1 VKAVVMAGGEGT
13 RLRPLTSNQP
23 KPMMPMANRPLME
36 HVVRRLAAHGL
47 DDIVVT
53 VAFLASHI
61 RNYFGDGSELGVKMR
76 YATEETPLGT
86 AGSVRNA
93 AAELDDTFLVISG
106 DVLSDIDLD
115 AVVKAH
121 RSSGALATIALR
133 RVENPVDFGIVIT
146 NAEGWVERF
155 LEKPTWGQVFS
166 DTINTGIYVLEP
178 QILDLIP
185 EHEPVDFSEV
195 VFPAALQ
202 RGLAI
207 QGLVVDGYWE
217 DVGTVDAYHRAHRDV
232 LDERVVVDIPGFRLG
247 DGIWLGEGADVD
259 PAAEITGPV
268 IIGDN
273 CRVEAGARIGEYTV
287 LGSNVVVKHD
297 AALSRTVVH
306 DHVYIGPGATL
317 RGCIVGRSADLRR
330 GARAEEGVVLGEE
343 CFVGDGAVI
352 TQGVKV
358 YPYKTV
364 EPGAV
369 VSSSIVWES
378 RGQRTLFG
386 RRGVRG
392 LANVDVTADLAVR
405 LAAAYGTSL
414 KKGSVVCCS
423 RDTSRVARTLKRAMM
438 SGLNL
443 SGVHVEDLELAPVPL
458 TRFHVR
464 SERAQGGVTVRL
476 SPDDPASVEIR
487 FFDAQGGDID
497 DGAKR
502 KIERLLARDDF
513 RRAFAG
519 DIGDIVFPPRVLEYY
534 TAALVQSISAE
545 AIRRHDFKLVLD
557 TSFGSAS
564 VVLNPVL
571 AKLGA
576 DVLAV
581 NPYAATAA
589 AHAGEGFDARLARV
603 QTLVRTSGSHLGFVF
618 DPDGETLRLVDDT
631 GYALSDEECLL
642 ALVTL
647 VTETRPGARLA
658 LPVAVSRVAE
668 RIASANGAT
677 IAWAKLS
684 AAHLMEV
691 AGSGGIAFAATGAG
705 GYLWPDFLPA
715 ADAVVTMAKILDL
728 LALTGRTLSSVV
740 AGLPSVHVAHETVST
755 PWERKGTVMRTTL
768 EQASDRELVLVD
780 GIKVLH
786 ADGWALVLPDPEEPL
801 THVWAEG
808 GSEGGA
814 RALAQEYVGRI
825 RAALVAEPEP

>member
-1 VKAVVMAGGEGT
+1 
-13 RLRPLTSNQP
+13 
-23 KPMMPMANRPLME
+23 
-36 HVVRRLAAHGL
+36 
-47 DDIVVT
+47 
-53 VAFLASHI
+53 
-61 RNYFGDGSELGVKMR
+61 
-76 YATEETPLGT
+76 
-86 AGSVRNA
+86 
-93 AAELDDTFLVISG
+93 
-106 DVLSDIDLD
+106 
-115 AVVKAH
+115 
-121 RSSGALATIALR
+121 
-133 RVENPVDFGIVIT
+133 
-146 NAEGWVERF
+146 
-155 LEKPTWGQVFS
+155 
-166 DTINTGIYVLEP
+166 
-178 QILDLIP
+178 
-185 EHEPVDFSEV
+185 
-195 VFPAALQ
+195 
-202 RGLAI
+202 
-207 QGLVVDGYWE
+207 VVDGYWE
-217 DVGTVDAYHRAHRDV
+217 DVGTVEAYHRAHRDV
-232 LDERVVVDIPGFRLG
+232 LDQRVEVDIPGFRLG

-273 CRVEAGARIGEYTV
+273 CRIEAGARIGEYTV

-306 DHVYIGPGATL
+306 DHVYIGPATML

-343 CFVGDGAVI
+343 CFVGEGAVI
-352 TQGVKV
+352 NQGVKI

-364 EPGAV
+364 ESGAV

-386 RRGVRG
+386 RRGVKG
-392 LANVDVTADLAVR
+392 LANVDVTAELAVR

-423 RDTSRVARTLKRAMM
+423 RDTSRVGRTLKRAVM

-443 SGVHVEDLELAPVPL
+443 AGIHVEDLELAPVPL

-476 SPDDPASVEIR
+476 SPDDAASVEIR
-487 FFDAQGGDID
+487 FFDAQGADID

-502 KIERLLARDDF
+502 KIERLLSRDDF

-519 DIGDIVFPPRVLEYY
+519 DIGDIVFPPRALEYY
-534 TAALVQSISAE
+534 TAALVRAIDVE
-545 AIRRHDFKLVLD
+545 AVRDHGFKLVLD

-576 DVLAV
+576 EVLAV
-581 NPYAATAA
+581 NPFAATAHA
-589 AHAGEGFDARLARV
+589 AHAGEDFDTRLARV
-603 QTLVRTSGSHLGFVF
+603 QNLVRTSGSHLGIVF
-618 DPDGETLRLVDDT
+618 DPDGETLRVVDDT
-631 GYALSDEECLL
+631 GHALTDEECLL
-642 ALVTL
+642 ALITL
-647 VTETRPGARLA
+647 VTEARPGARLA
-658 LPVAVSRVAE
+658 LPVAVSREAE
-668 RIASANGAT
+668 RIAKATGAS

-684 AAHLMEV
+684 ASHLMEL
-691 AGSGGIAFAATGAG
+691 AGTGDVAFAASGGG

-715 ADAVVTMAKILDL
+715 ADAVATMAKVLDL
-728 LALTGRTLSSVV
+728 LASTRRTLSSVV

-755 PWERKGTVMRTTL
+755 PWERKGTVMRTTM
-768 EQASDRELVLVD
+768 EQAQDKELILVD

-808 GSEGGA
+808 GSESGA

-825 RAALVAEPEP
+825 RAALAAEPG

>member
-1 VKAVVMAGGEGT
+1 MAGGEGT

-36 HVVRRLAAHGL
+36 HVVRRLAGHGI

-61 RNYFGDGSELGVKMR
+61 RNYFGDGSELGVSMR
-76 YATEETPLGT
+76 YATEDTPLGT

-121 RSSGALATIALR
+121 RASGALATIALR

-185 EHEPVDFSEV
+185 EGEAVDFAEM

-202 RGLAI
+202 RGMAI

-217 DVGTVDAYHRAHRDV
+217 DVGTIEAYHRAHREV
-232 LDERVVVDIPGFRLG
+232 LDERVSVDIPGFRLG

-259 PAAEITGPV
+259 PAAEITGPA

-273 CRVEAGARIGEYTV
+273 CRIEAGARVGEYTV

-297 AALSRTVVH
+297 ASLARTIVH
-306 DHVYIGPGATL
+306 DHVYVGPGASL
-317 RGCIVGRSADLRR
+317 SGCIVGRSADLRR

-343 CFVGDGAVI
+343 CFVGEGALI

-364 EPGAV
+364 EAGAV
-369 VSSSIVWES
+369 VNSSIVWES

-392 LANVDVTADLAVR
+392 LANVDVTAELAVR

-423 RDTSRVARTLKRAMM
+423 RDTSRVGRTLKRAVM

-443 SGVHVEDLELAPVPL
+443 SGIHVEDLELAPVPL

-476 SPDDPASVEIR
+476 SPDDAATVEIR
-487 FFDAQGGDID
+487 FFDAQGADID
-497 DGAKR
+497 DVAKR
-502 KIERLLARDDF
+502 KVERLLARDDF

-519 DIGDIVFPPRVLEYY
+519 DIGDIVYPPRALEYY
-534 TAALVQSISAE
+534 TAALLRSIDVE
-545 AIRRHDFKLVLD
+545 AVRARGFKLVLD

-576 DVLAV
+576 EVLAV
-581 NPYAATAA
+581 NPFAATAAA
-589 AHAGEGFDARLARV
+589 AHAGEDLATRLARV
-603 QTLVRTSGSHLGFVF
+603 QTLVRASGSHLGVVF

-631 GYALSDEECLL
+631 GHVLSDEESLL
-642 ALVTL
+642 ALLSL
-647 VTETRPGARLA
+647 VAETRPGARVA
-658 LPVAVSRVAE
+658 LPVAASREAE
-668 RIASANGAT
+668 RIAAASGAT
-677 IAWAKLS
+677 ITWAKLS
-684 AAHLMEV
+684 TAHLMEV
-691 AGSGGIAFAATGAG
+691 AGSGGVDFAASGGG

-715 ADAVVTMAKILDL
+715 ADAVATMAKALDL
-728 LALTGRTLSSVV
+728 LALTGRPLSSVV

-755 PWERKGTVMRTTL
+755 PWERKGAVMRTTM
-768 EQASDRELVLVD
+768 EQAQDKELVLVD

-814 RALAQEYVGRI
+814 RALAQEYAGRI
-825 RAALVAEPEP
+825 RAVLVAEAER